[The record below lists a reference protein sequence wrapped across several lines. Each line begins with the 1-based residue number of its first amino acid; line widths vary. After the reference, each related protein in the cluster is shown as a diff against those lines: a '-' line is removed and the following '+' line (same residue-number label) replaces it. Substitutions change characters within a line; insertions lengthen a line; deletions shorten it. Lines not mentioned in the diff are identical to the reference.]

1 MGRRKGPRAP
11 QFDATDHQLGGRPVA
26 ELDLHGRERHEVEH
40 LVKGFL
46 EDWGRRSP
54 GVVVHIITGRGRG
67 SAAGPVLLPA
77 VRTLLKTTLSH
88 LVMHWAADDADGG
101 FLVKV
106 R

>member
-11 QFDATDHQLGGRPVA
+11 QFDATDRQFGGRAVA
-26 ELDLHGRERHEVEH
+26 ELDLHGCERHEVEP
-40 LVKGFL
+40 LVKAFL
-46 EDWGRRSP
+46 ENWGRRSP
-54 GVVVHIITGRGRG
+54 GGMVHIIAGKGRG

-77 VRTLLKTTLSH
+77 VRTLLKTTLSY
-88 LVMHWAADDADGG
+88 LVVDWAADDADGG

>member
-11 QFDATDHQLGGRPVA
+11 QFDATDRQLGGRPVA
-26 ELDLHGRERHEVEH
+26 ELDLHGCERHEVEH
-40 LVKGFL
+40 LVRGFL
-46 EDWGRRSP
+46 ESCARRSP
-54 GVVVHIITGRGRG
+54 GGVVHIITGRGRG

-88 LVMHWAADDADGG
+88 LVIDWAADDADGG
-101 FLVKV
+101 LLVKV